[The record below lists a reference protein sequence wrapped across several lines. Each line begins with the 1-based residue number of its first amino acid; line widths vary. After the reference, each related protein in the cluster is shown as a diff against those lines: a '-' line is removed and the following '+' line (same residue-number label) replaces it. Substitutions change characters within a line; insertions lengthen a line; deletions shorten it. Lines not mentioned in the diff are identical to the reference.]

1 MEYIEKFYT
10 LDISMHTKPS
20 DILEKTQLIS
30 WNKNY
35 KFIYSIIYN
44 ILKNSI
50 TT

>member
-30 WNKNY
+30 WYKNY
-35 KFIYSIIYN
+35 INLY
-44 ILKNSI
+44 
-50 TT
+50 